1 MQRIREIKVT
11 IDTIPLAYILRLDDT
26 NIFIKLTAERSILS
40 EYNVET
46 GIFSDITKDS
56 PTLQDF
62 LEYMR
67 DKKKDI

>member
-1 MQRIREIKVT
+1 MT
-11 IDTIPLAYILRLDDT
+11 IDTPIPLAYILRLDDT

-67 DKKKDI
+67 DKKKGYID